1 VIFCIPVRL
10 DDCDIPYKE
19 LKSIHC
25 ADLFPVDDDNIWI
38 EGIKQILRAISNE
51 DNIPSDTVKRNNF
64 KIHLYMTLNYQI
76 QETLHTQIH
85 LLLLYL

>member
-1 VIFCIPVRL
+1 L

-51 DNIPSDTVKRNNF
+51 DNIPSDTVKRNKLQNSSIHDF
-64 KIHLYMTLNYQI
+64 KLSNTGNITYTDTSTYFYI
-76 QETLHTQIH
+76 YRT
-85 LLLLYL
+85 